1 MSDFL
6 GPLILITFCSVVS
19 YWEHSRYGTAVTP
32 FGVMV
37 WPYTVVVLM
46 INLVGKQFGFFTISP
61 QSVTFIVVSYTFF
74 LVGGQ
79 LIIPLFRKSDGSFE
93 LEANTAK
100 NISQLFDIYR
110 PLFVFLAFVSIVSGL
125 LNFQISIKE
134 LGWVNI
140 GSEEFNVAY
149 GTGWLSHIQN
159 LSRLSF
165 IFLMGDYLLNRKKH
179 ILILLVLVFLVI
191 FIRQVKY
198 HIFGIVLGAYFF
210 CLLNGIIRFSI
221 RKILFYSLSVFILFS
236 ATYYI
241 GFLVVGLDYT
251 FSAPTNVRLLNIF
264 FTYLF
269 GGPIAFSEILT
280 EAKFPVYS
288 TQEIIAVPI
297 NLFRFLTGDQ
307 NFIDIIIHNWVS
319 VSNNTDIFHT
329 ANVYGAVGMLYMY
342 LGKYLTWIYMFFLG
356 AFSYLLWGIS
366 LRVRESIG
374 VQLVYGLIMA
384 FLTVSFFDLYF
395 NKLVTYETT
404 FYMLVIPPVYLL
416 MRRLARFSLTW
427 LRSESL
433 GNEEDH
439 SRVHLS

>member
-6 GPLILITFCSVVS
+6 GPLILVTFCFIVS
-19 YWEHSRYGTAVTP
+19 YWERSRYGTAVTP

-46 INLVGKQFGFFTISP
+46 INLLGKQFGFFAVSP
-61 QSVTFIVVSYTFF
+61 QSITFIVVSYTFF

-93 LEANTAK
+93 PEANTAK
-100 NISQLFDIYR
+100 NVSQLFDIYR
-110 PLFVFLAFVSIVSGL
+110 PLFVFLALVAIVSGL
-125 LNFQISIKE
+125 LNFRLSIGE

-140 GSEEFNVAY
+140 GSEEFAIAY

-179 ILILLVLVFLVI
+179 ILILLVLVFLI
-191 FIRQVKY
+191 ILIRQVKY

-221 RKILFYSLSVFILFS
+221 RKILLYSLTVFILFS

-251 FSAPTNVRLLNIF
+251 FAARTNVRLLNHF

-280 EAKFPVYS
+280 DIRFPIYS
-288 TQEIIAVPI
+288 PQEIIAVPI
-297 NLFRFLTGDQ
+297 NLYRFLTGDHSL
-307 NFIDIIIHNWVS
+307 IDIIIHNWVP
-319 VSNNTDIFHT
+319 VSHHTDMHHT
-329 ANVYGAVGMLYMY
+329 ANIFGAVGMLYMY
-342 LGKYLTWIYMFFLG
+342 LGKYLAWVYMFFLG
-356 AFSYLLWGIS
+356 IFSYFLWGIS

-395 NKLVTYETT
+395 NKLVTYEAT

-416 MRRLARFSLTW
+416 LRGLVHFSLTL
-427 LRSESL
+427 LRS
-433 GNEEDH
+433 
-439 SRVHLS
+439 